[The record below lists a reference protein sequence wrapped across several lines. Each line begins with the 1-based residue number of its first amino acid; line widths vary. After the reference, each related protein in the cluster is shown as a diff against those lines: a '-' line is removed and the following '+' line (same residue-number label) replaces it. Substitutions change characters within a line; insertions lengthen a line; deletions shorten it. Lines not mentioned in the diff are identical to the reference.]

1 VLLVHAPEPLR
12 SAFSVHP
19 ILDRL
24 AFGCAMGVTVIAI
37 TYSRWGARSGAHLN
51 PALTLAFAALGKI
64 APRDAFF
71 YVLAQFVG
79 GALGFAAIAALLG
92 RALVAQPVHGIVTR
106 PGAQGSFAAFA
117 GEIAIAFIL
126 MIVVLTFSNGPPP
139 IPRFTGVAAGICVAT
154 FIAFET
160 PLSGMSLNPA
170 RTTAS
175 AFVVHDWTSV
185 WIYFTAPIFGMLV
198 AAALYVS
205 LRGRGAVRCGRLNHT
220 GPVRCI
226 FRCGYAFPTV
236 PMPPS
241 Q

>member
-1 VLLVHAPEPLR
+1 MDSQSLHWRHYLIEAWGLATFMIVAGTVAVLLVHAPEPLR

-71 YVLAQFVG
+71 YALAQFVG

-117 GEIAIAFIL
+117 GE
-126 MIVVLTFSNGPPP
+126 MRSRSFS
-139 IPRFTGVAAGICVAT
+139 
-154 FIAFET
+154 
-160 PLSGMSLNPA
+160 
-170 RTTAS
+170 
-175 AFVVHDWTSV
+175 
-185 WIYFTAPIFGMLV
+185 
-198 AAALYVS
+198 
-205 LRGRGAVRCGRLNHT
+205 
-220 GPVRCI
+220 
-226 FRCGYAFPTV
+226 
-236 PMPPS
+236 
-241 Q
+241 